1 MNIFI
6 LLFQH
11 HPKMI
16 NGGLLIVILSLSHVF
31 LLFLFLEYVCKQ
43 VGRENKNDLLKY
55 FYVLFKG
62 KVLLFS
68 RIVIM
73 I

>member
-68 RIVIM
+68 RTVFM